1 MVRSRRA
8 DEFGVTEKNV
18 LSWVEWGSRRDVI
31 VLGPRHWKLGR
42 ASAWKKLG
50 LAWEPERERTGAWS
64 LRTRTRCCWV
74 LNKYMVPGYHIA
86 ILYIYHTDK
95 QFRIQILMLLNKTMA
110 SRYCLAD
117 GKAHLDIA

>member
-1 MVRSRRA
+1 
-8 DEFGVTEKNV
+8 
-18 LSWVEWGSRRDVI
+18 VI

-74 LNKYMVPGYHIA
+74 LNKYSVPGYHIA
-86 ILYIYHTDK
+86 ILYIYYIYIYIDFFMKLSGYGSAETDFVVDRTAWNTDLYLDAK
-95 QFRIQILMLLNKTMA
+95 FKIPKLSHRMRI
-110 SRYCLAD
+110 
-117 GKAHLDIA
+117 